1 MIDLSVYLNELFV
14 VILAMFVAVISPGP
28 DFAMVLKQSVTYG
41 RKASIYSSI
50 GIGLGIS
57 VHVIYTILGIGF
69 IISKSIVLF
78 NIIKYLG
85 AAYLIYLGYKSLK
98 SSGFKLE
105 EKESSAVQQISN
117 RKSFAL
123 GFLCNALNP
132 KATLFFVSLFTVIIS
147 IDTPVYVQ
155 SIYGLFCIAITMTW
169 FVFLSLVL
177 SQSKVRDFFNNFG
190 KWFDRTVGVVLISLG
205 IKIALAE
212 K

>member
-1 MIDLSVYLNELFV
+1 MIDFTLYLDEFLIVSF
-14 VILAMFVAVISPGP
+14 AMFIALLSPGP

-69 IISKSIVLF
+69 IISKSIILF
-78 NIIKYLG
+78 NIIKLLG
-85 AAYLIYLGYKSLK
+85 ASYLIYLGYKSLK
-98 SSGFKLE
+98 SRGFKLE
-105 EKESSAVQQISN
+105 ENQENRQEEISN
-117 RKSFAL
+117 SKSFIM

-132 KATLFFVSLFTVIIS
+132 KATMFFVSLFTVVIS
-147 IDTPVYVQ
+147 IDTPIYVQ
-155 SIYGLFCIAITMTW
+155 SIYGIFCILETMAW

-177 SQSKVRDFFNNFG
+177 SQPKVREFFNSFG
-190 KWFDRTVGVVLISLG
+190 KWFDRAVGLVLIAIGL
-205 IKIALAE
+205 KIAFT

>member
-1 MIDLSVYLNELFV
+1 MIDLSVYLNELLV
-14 VILAMFVAVISPGP
+14 VILAMIVAVVSPGP
-28 DFAMVLKQSVTYG
+28 DFAMVLKQSVSYG
-41 RKASIYSSI
+41 RKASVYTSI

-105 EKESSAVQQISN
+105 SQEEKTVEQISN
-117 RKSFAL
+117 KKSFVL

-147 IDTPVYVQ
+147 IDTPIYVQ
-155 SIYGLFCIAITMTW
+155 SIYGLICIFITMIW

-177 SQSKVRDFFNNFG
+177 SQSKVREFFNNFG
-190 KWFDRTVGVVLISLG
+190 KWFEKTVGVVLITLG